1 MNGKGLV
8 SLNILFNMG
17 SFVITFLISFFVTPY
32 VTKNVGMEAYGL
44 IGLANNF
51 TSYITIVTSA
61 LNSMASRFIVLE
73 INKKNY
79 KEANKYFNSTF
90 IANIISAGLILLICV
105 FLIPNLDKVLN
116 ISPALV
122 QDAKSTFLL
131 VFITFSISLTMSV
144 FGIVYYANGKLYI
157 GAGKTIIT
165 EIIRAIVIF
174 LIFTLVGVKIQYTV
188 VALLFTTII
197 SSVFDMVYIK
207 KSIPEIGINFKCF
220 EVKKVFEMVKAGI
233 WNSISKLSQVLLN
246 GLDLIITNLFIGG
259 SIQGCVSIAKTF
271 SNIIISLIASV
282 SDVFLPK
289 FLKSYADSEEALDK
303 EFFLS
308 TKILGYFSCLIL
320 SLFITYCRDFY
331 IIWLPG
337 EDYILISNL
346 TYISL
351 LSIVISGPVYSMFS
365 IYTVINKVKPQ
376 AVANLIMS
384 VLSTGTVFVL
394 LKTTNLGVY
403 AIVGVS
409 SIFGMIKNLT
419 YNMYCLKKYAGI
431 NIKKC
436 YTVILRNI
444 LTMAIICGILTLIKG
459 KFEISN
465 LWILIIHILFGAV
478 ITSIIYII
486 FNISMADKKK
496 YAYMIKQ
503 KVSQK

>member
-271 SNIIISLIASV
+271 SNIIISLIA
-282 SDVFLPK
+282 
-289 FLKSYADSEEALDK
+289 
-303 EFFLS
+303 
-308 TKILGYFSCLIL
+308 
-320 SLFITYCRDFY
+320 
-331 IIWLPG
+331 
-337 EDYILISNL
+337 
-346 TYISL
+346 
-351 LSIVISGPVYSMFS
+351 
-365 IYTVINKVKPQ
+365 
-376 AVANLIMS
+376 
-384 VLSTGTVFVL
+384 
-394 LKTTNLGVY
+394 
-403 AIVGVS
+403 
-409 SIFGMIKNLT
+409 
-419 YNMYCLKKYAGI
+419 
-431 NIKKC
+431 
-436 YTVILRNI
+436 
-444 LTMAIICGILTLIKG
+444 
-459 KFEISN
+459 
-465 LWILIIHILFGAV
+465 
-478 ITSIIYII
+478 
-486 FNISMADKKK
+486 
-496 YAYMIKQ
+496 
-503 KVSQK
+503 